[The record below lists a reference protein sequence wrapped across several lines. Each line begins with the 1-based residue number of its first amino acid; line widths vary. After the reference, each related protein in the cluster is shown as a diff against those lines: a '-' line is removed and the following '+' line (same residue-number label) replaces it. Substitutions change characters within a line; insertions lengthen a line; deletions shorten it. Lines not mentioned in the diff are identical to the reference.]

1 MNEPTRYP
9 DVSLVSATSA
19 GHEVESDSV
28 VRAAGERAG
37 DDQGAALPASDEVRI
52 KGSVR
57 LSVREA
63 IRQPYSEEAVFE
75 TGRTLPSVRP
85 LLLQEVHPIANAPLK
100 PKDLSRLSGSLTQ
113 RDQIILMALHAYR
126 YLNLRQLEL
135 LFFPSSRSAQIRLKY
150 LKDQGLVHRWKV
162 IEPPGITRRPSLFLL
177 TPRGARVLASTRGE
191 DPRQLVRQAVLAQRH
206 CLNFVHDLEANGFF
220 VELAAASRRLP
231 DQGLYHWVGELETR
245 IHYREGKRRD
255 RIAAAPASDGW
266 GRYVTPSGDIYFDL
280 EWDRGTESL
289 RRLEQKIR
297 SYTAYFKDRREAELH
312 QVLFVVPRVSREAVL
327 LERIAAEFP
336 MFSRSNCRFWV
347 TCRQYLDSHGPL
359 GRIWLYAR
367 ARKEPV
373 ASRDAGW
380 QVPEPKQRLSI
391 LELPAHAHEPRDV
404 RSCVAKPGWWNFRPG
419 GADGP

>member
-1 MNEPTRYP
+1 MSEPTRYP
-9 DVSLVSATSA
+9 DVSLVSASSA
-19 GHEVESDSV
+19 GEEVESESV
-28 VRAAGERAG
+28 VRAAGERAR
-37 DDQGAALPASDEVRI
+37 DDQRAAFRAPDETRI
-52 KGSVR
+52 KGSLR

-63 IRQPYSEEAVFE
+63 IRQPYSEEATSE
-75 TGRTLPSVRP
+75 PGRTLPSVRP
-85 LLLQEVHPIANAPLK
+85 LLLQEFHPIANAPLK
-100 PKDLSRLSGSLTQ
+100 SKDLSRLSGSLTQ
-113 RDQIILMALHAYR
+113 RDQIILSALHSYR

-177 TPRGARVLASTRGE
+177 TSRGARVLASTRGE

-220 VELAAASRRLP
+220 VGLAVGSRDLP

-255 RIAAAPASDGW
+255 RTAAAPASDGW

-297 SYTAYFKDRREAELH
+297 SYIAYFKDRREAELH
-312 QVLFVVPRVSREAVL
+312 QVLFVVPRIAREAVL
-327 LERIAAEFP
+327 LERIVKEFP
-336 MFSRSNCRFWV
+336 MFSHANCRFWV
-347 TCRQYLDSHGPL
+347 TSRAYLDSCGAL
-359 GRIWLYAR
+359 GRIWLYAKP
-367 ARKEPV
+367 RKESV
-373 ASRDAGW
+373 ASRSSGW
-380 QVPEPKQRLSI
+380 RVPGPKQRMSI
-391 LELPAHAHEPRDV
+391 AELPAQAQERRDV
-404 RSCVAKPGWWNFRPG
+404 RFCIGKPEWWNLRPG